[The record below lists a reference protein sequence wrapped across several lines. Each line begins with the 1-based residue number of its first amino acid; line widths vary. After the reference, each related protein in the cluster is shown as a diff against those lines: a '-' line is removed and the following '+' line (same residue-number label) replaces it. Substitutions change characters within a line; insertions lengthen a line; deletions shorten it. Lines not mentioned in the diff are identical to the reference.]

1 MSEAV
6 QKLIPLLDALTPD
19 ERATVTDYLNGLE
32 EDISPEEWEE
42 AWANEV
48 NRRIA
53 AAQNGKSDSL
63 PHEEFMRQMKEKY
76 G

>member
-6 QKLIPLLDALTPD
+6 LKLIPLLDAITPD

-32 EDISPEEWEE
+32 EDISSEEWEE

-53 AAQNGKSDSL
+53 DYEAGKTKLIPADEVMKRL
-63 PHEEFMRQMKEKY
+63 KEKY